1 MVPVKYLAAVRD
13 LVEKLEQTQLEAVE
27 QAADLIVASLT
38 HGGAVF
44 CSEIG
49 HGNQGDFINR
59 AGGLLAVQPFSF
71 NVTIHS
77 PVPEC
82 LAERPRQAPFDTE
95 SETVRLALRAGNVR
109 PGDTLLISSVSGR
122 NRRPVELALACRE
135 MGIHTI
141 GFTSMEYTGTVASL
155 HPSGKR
161 LFEVVDVVLD
171 NCAPYGDAAVEI
183 PGYDFKLLPVSGVAM
198 IIAGWMIWGRVME
211 KMAAAGNPPSVL
223 MSINREGGQAYYD
236 KTKAE
241 YNKRGY

>member
-1 MVPVKYLAAVRD
+1 MVALRYLEAVRAII
-13 LVEKLEQTQLEAVE
+13 EKLEKTQLPAID
-27 QAADLIVASLT
+27 QAADLVIRSLT
-38 HGGAVF
+38 NGGAVF

-71 NVTIHS
+71 SLNVQS
-77 PVPEC
+77 PVADC
-82 LAERPRQAPFDTE
+82 LVERPRPEPFDAE
-95 SETVRLALRAGNVR
+95 AETVRLALRAGNVR

-141 GFTSMEYTGTVASL
+141 GLTSLEYTQQVESL
-155 HPSGKR
+155 HPLGKK
-161 LFEVVDVVLD
+161 LFEVVEVVID

-183 PGYDFKLLPVSGVAM
+183 PGFDFRLLPVSGVSM
-198 IIAGWMIWGRVME
+198 IIIGWTLWGRVME

-223 MSINREGGQAYYD
+223 MSINREGGQEYYNA
-236 KTKAE
+236 TKAE
-241 YNKRGY
+241 YHKKGY